1 MALFLLG
8 LFLLQTASV
17 FSWSAEFGRNVTT
30 VHIYE
35 TMSIPVRISKDFN
48 DKLNCF
54 MTATSSDESILMV
67 DLELFQSDYASHN
80 CHGMLNI
87 TGVFLG
93 KAKIMFNQSVTDIKH
108 VLSVATIRQE
118 RVIDHIFTGSVIIL
132 VSLLYINF
140 GCAMDW
146 SVCQETLRRPIGP
159 LIGMFCQ
166 FIIMPLL
173 SYGIGLVLFPTHPEM
188 QLGMFFTGISPSG
201 GASNIWTLL
210 LGGNL
215 NLSVTMTTICTLV
228 AFGMMPFWVFTLGRY
243 IFDRGELAVP
253 YSRIASFAAG
263 LIIPLAIGYL
273 IQRKLPKLCR
283 IMIIVAGMGL
293 PWLGFMFGGLLAFI
307 FKQTIPDI
315 KAIAIETGIQNT
327 GVAIFLL
334 RVGLKAPE
342 DDLTTVLPVSTA
354 IMTPL
359 PLIVFYV
366 IKLVRDRKQKIPSS
380 DASLDKFKNEN

>member
-1 MALFLLG
+1 
-8 LFLLQTASV
+8 
-17 FSWSAEFGRNVTT
+17 
-30 VHIYE
+30 
-35 TMSIPVRISKDFN
+35 MSIPVRISKDFN

-283 IMIIVAGMGL
+283 IMVRIMKPFSAILIIFIIIFAIATNLYLFKLFSLQIIVAGMGL